1 MRPVLRQ
8 SWPSPIVRYHRMV
21 SASVDI
27 LLVVL
32 LPFLAV
38 ASYWA
43 VGLERATQ
51 VVSRHN
57 LVSLDFN
64 GDGIGDRALCRP
76 DYTRDGASRGA
87 IGIFLSAP
95 ARFSQSLAKADILI
109 LGDAAG
115 DRLGGSCANAGD
127 VSGDGTDDLIL
138 AAAHNTPLGQEKAGA
153 AQVMAMGEAVA
164 FWGDVAGYTVSGAPD
179 RDGDGLRDLLVAA
192 PTGSVYLILSSSDLL
207 RTGGFLS
214 PAMLLSREP
223 AWNPS
228 LQPARFSADLAGKS
242 LPFGE

>member
-1 MRPVLRQ
+1 
-8 SWPSPIVRYHRMV
+8 MV

-153 AQVMAMGEAVA
+153 AYLSLGSNALRGVYTIAQVMAMGEAVA